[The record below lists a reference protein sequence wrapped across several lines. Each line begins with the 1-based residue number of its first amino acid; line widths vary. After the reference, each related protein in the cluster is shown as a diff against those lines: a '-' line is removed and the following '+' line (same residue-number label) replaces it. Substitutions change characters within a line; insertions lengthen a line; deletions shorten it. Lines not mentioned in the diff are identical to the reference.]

1 MNLFFSNSDSLTSSD
16 SEIEE
21 TEETE
26 EIEIDLL
33 LEKLVIDIPRRQL
46 SFHKKY
52 EKWMLPII
60 IARKVMSNFEDGCG
74 WTCLL
79 TSIQKLE
86 SALKAKLKAN
96 EKFLDIFTPVLAR
109 FLIDLDEFINKIPRD
124 KKYKKN
130 LNSKE
135 AKACTIVQQKS
146 LQFFESWSEAIKD
159 YYNNPPPVSIS
170 SKDKAVIDAL
180 EKFLMIP
187 PHTHLSLTCLNLE
200 EYPQSMKEINK
211 MFDYYYSFST
221 ITNTTKLGIDF
232 LTILDLSMNRL
243 KDLPYEILFFRKL
256 KILNISHNLLQY
268 FQPYITMLAPNLE
281 ILGVESNPLR
291 SSNILKIQ
299 KLLSI
304 TNINDTPSDIIPR
317 LMDICAQKIILN
329 KIPITCQKKKS
340 EKTLLEKDDNS
351 EQPLLPNGL
360 MNYIKQG
367 FLCEFCRKFI
377 SSTSSSFLPVIIE
390 NLKYS
395 DYSWTLERSTK
406 FPLLRRF
413 CKKCWY
419 VHNKNQICTCITC
432 KVKRGKNQNNSNNSN
447 FS

>member
-1 MNLFFSNSDSLTSSD
+1 M
-16 SEIEE
+16 EE
-21 TEETE
+21 T
-26 EIEIDLL
+26 EIDLL
-33 LEKLVIDIPRRQL
+33 LKKFVIDIPQRHL

-52 EKWMLPII
+52 EKWILPII
-60 IARKVMSNFEDGCG
+60 IARKVMSNFEDA
-74 WTCLL
+74 
-79 TSIQKLE
+79 IQKLE

-96 EKFLDIFTPVLAR
+96 EKSLDIFTPVLAR

-146 LQFFESWSEAIKD
+146 LQFFESWSE
-159 YYNNPPPVSIS
+159 NPLPKSIS
-170 SKDKAVIDAL
+170 SKDKVIIDAL

-211 MFDYYYSFST
+211 IFDYYYSFST

-243 KDLPYEILFFRKL
+243 KGLPYEILFFRKL

-268 FQPYITMLAPNLE
+268 FPPYITMLAPNLE
-281 ILGVESNPLR
+281 ILGIESNPLR

-304 TNINDTPSDIIPR
+304 TNINDTQSDVIPR

-329 KIPITCQKKKS
+329 KIPITCQKKKF
-340 EKTLLEKDDNS
+340 EKTLLEKDEKDEKVEKDDDNN
-351 EQPLLPNGL
+351 EQPLLPNVL

-377 SSTSSSFLPVIIE
+377 SSTSSLFLPVIIE

-395 DYSWTLERSTK
+395 DYLK

-419 VHNKNQICTCITC
+419 VHNNKNQICTCITC
-432 KVKRGKNQNNSNNSN
+432 KVKRRNDHHNSKKNSN
-447 FS
+447 FA